1 MPILTYSLH
10 CFGIIS
16 ANGLLTLRLH
26 ICHFVCVCLLGDRA
40 SSNSRTAMSQRRE
53 KEEEGDSA
61 IGSKIYR
68 YGRHWAAHL
77 AGAS

>member
-1 MPILTYSLH
+1 
-10 CFGIIS
+10 
-16 ANGLLTLRLH
+16 
-26 ICHFVCVCLLGDRA
+26 
-40 SSNSRTAMSQRRE
+40 MSQRRE